1 MPYTGLAAPRYN
13 KDRNRLAPAI
23 IRRLD
28 EVQAEI
34 LQDPHRG
41 DRKRGALRQIW
52 VEKFKAQNDQWL
64 VAYIID
70 DKRDIVYFV
79 AVGQHENFYRDLQRH
94 LERGGKVEK
103 PLEER

>member
-1 MPYTGLAAPRYN
+1 MPYTGLAAPNYN
-13 KDRNRLAPAI
+13 KERKRLALTVI
-23 IRRLD
+23 HRLD
-28 EVQAEI
+28 EVQAQI

-41 DRKRGALRQIW
+41 DRKRGALRHIW

-64 VAYIID
+64 VAYTID

-103 PLEER
+103 SLE

>member
-1 MPYTGLAAPRYN
+1 MPYAGLAAPSYN
-13 KDRNRLAPAI
+13 KNRKRLAPAI
-23 IRRLD
+23 IHRLD
-28 EVQAEI
+28 AVQAQI

-79 AVGQHENFYRDLQRH
+79 AVGQHENFYHDLQRH
-94 LERGGKVEK
+94 LERGGKLER
-103 PLEER
+103 PLE

>member
-1 MPYTGLAAPRYN
+1 VPYTGLAAPSFN
-13 KDRNRLAPAI
+13 KDRKRFAPAI

-28 EVQAEI
+28 EVQAQI

-41 DRKRGALRQIW
+41 DRKRGALRHVW

-70 DKRDIVYFV
+70 DKQDIVYFV
-79 AVGQHENFYRDLQRH
+79 AVGQHENFYRDLQR
-94 LERGGKVEK
+94 RITQAGRVEK
-103 PLEER
+103 PLEP

>member
-1 MPYTGLAAPRYN
+1 M
-13 KDRNRLAPAI
+13 
-23 IRRLD
+23 
-28 EVQAEI
+28 QAQI

-41 DRKRGALRQIW
+41 DRKRGALREIW
-52 VEKFKAQNDQWL
+52 VEKFKAESDQWL

-79 AVGQHENFYRDLQRH
+79 AVGRHENFYRDLQRH

-103 PLEER
+103 PLESAIKPCDEKRIKWKGGLLELFLDRSGLHP